1 LPIRPEVSNLASE
14 RACRSLKII
23 NNTLSTFS
31 SRILEETVSEFSR
44 LPGIGKRT
52 ALRLVLHLLKG
63 SQEDSERLGEALVKL
78 HKDIKYCTICHNIT
92 EQNIC
97 EVCSDQKRDKQ
108 VLCIVEDIRDVITI
122 ENTQQF
128 SGQYHILGGIISPM
142 DGVGPNDLNIPT
154 LLERIRNGVI
164 TEVIIALPATLEGDT
179 TAFFIFKKINQIER
193 PEIKFSTIARGISVG
208 GDLEFADEVTL
219 GRSILQRVPYENS
232 LMK

>member
-1 LPIRPEVSNLASE
+1 M
-14 RACRSLKII
+14 
-23 NNTLSTFS
+23 
-31 SRILEETVSEFSR
+31 
-44 LPGIGKRT
+44 
-52 ALRLVLHLLKG
+52 
-63 SQEDSERLGEALVKL
+63 
-78 HKDIKYCTICHNIT
+78 
-92 EQNIC
+92 
-97 EVCSDQKRDKQ
+97 
-108 VLCIVEDIRDVITI
+108 EDIRDVIAI